1 MKKQKLLLLLI
12 IPLLLTPIAVLSNGC
27 TEKAEL
33 QNQSITDVTA
43 KEAISIIQENKNNPD
58 FIIVDVRT
66 PEEYAEGHIDNAVN
80 IDFNSGVFNDET
92 SKLDRYKTYLIYCR
106 SGNRSSRA
114 VDVMRRLD
122 FAKIYHFHEGIIG
135 WNNVGYPV
143 TK

>member
-12 IPLLLTPIAVLSNGC
+12 IPLLLTPVAVLSNGC

-43 KEAISIIQENKNNPD
+43 QETISIIQENKNNPD

-66 PEEYAEGHIDNAVN
+66 PEEYAEGHIENAVN
-80 IDFNSGVFNDET
+80 IDFNSDAFNDEI
-92 SKLDRYKTYLIYCR
+92 SKLDRNKTYLIYCR

-114 VDVMRRLD
+114 LDVMIGLD
-122 FAKIYHFHEGIIG
+122 FVEIYHFYEGIIG
-135 WNNVGYPV
+135 WNNAGYPV
-143 TK
+143 VK